1 MGCEIINEA
10 HKCLKLKKSAIRES
24 NKDCKPATDTVN
36 VTEDIDNKNDE
47 SSENCEMEV
56 IYEGTIDKEVMVPEK
71 LRVTK
76 QSQKT
81 THKIIA
87 ED

>member
-1 MGCEIINEA
+1 
-10 HKCLKLKKSAIRES
+10 
-24 NKDCKPATDTVN
+24 
-36 VTEDIDNKNDE
+36 
-47 SSENCEMEV
+47 MEV

-87 ED
+87 EDEFGQTNMLLPKDLILKCRRV